1 MAERASPVASLPMY
15 DWPEV
20 REAMDGFW
28 SGLRRH
34 LSAAGVDAPA
44 SLDRRDDYKS
54 IWLEPGLILSQTC
67 GYPYVTRLRGQVQ
80 LVATPCYGAPGCLG
94 PHYRSFVLV
103 HRGSAFRRVE
113 DLRGT
118 RAIANS
124 SDSQSGYSA
133 LRAAIAPHASRG
145 RFFGEVTFSR
155 GHRASMQAV
164 AAGKADV
171 CATDAVCAALARRHL
186 PDLMRELRIVAKS
199 PVAPG
204 LPFITARG
212 TSPQRLAALR
222 KGLAAAMR
230 DTSLAGT
237 RDALLLDGIEVLDDQ
252 AYDRIARIEAR
263 AIGLGYPRIA

>member
-1 MAERASPVASLPMY
+1 MTERVSPVASLPMY

-28 SGLRRH
+28 SGLHRH
-34 LSAAGVDAPA
+34 LSAAGIDAPA
-44 SLDRRDDYKS
+44 ALDRRDDYKS

-80 LVATPCYGAPGCLG
+80 LVATPCYRAAGCEG
-94 PHYRSFVLV
+94 PTYRSFLLV
-103 HRGSAFRRVE
+103 RRDSPFRRIG
-113 DLRGT
+113 DLRGS

-124 SDSQSGYSA
+124 EDSQSGYSA
-133 LRAAIAPHASRG
+133 LRAVIAPHASRG

-164 AAGKADV
+164 AAGKADI

-199 PVAPG
+199 PAAPG
-204 LPFITARG
+204 LPFITATG

-230 DTSLAGT
+230 DKSLASA

-252 AYDRIARIEAR
+252 AYDRVARIEAR
-263 AIGLGYPRIA
+263 AIALGYPTLA